1 MSGQMRIF
9 PSQIDGGQK
18 GFSLVELM
26 IAMVLGLI
34 LLGGVTAAF
43 VSATGSLAVNRE
55 IDRSQESLRFVVTLL
70 TNEIRQA
77 VRIIQG
83 PLDPILM
90 PIEVTPDLA
99 NVSQAIT
106 IRYPVVNAREAFHC
120 DGAPVAAGT
129 ILEKTFSVVNGA
141 LRCSS
146 GPVGGALVA
155 TDEDLAFGLVRIR
168 IEEWIESPPAPA
180 EFAQNTRT
188 SMAALTDNEGLG
200 VVGVRLLIEHDH
212 VRDTTQTFVVTA
224 ALRNSVLQWF
234 TKVPNN

>member
-1 MSGQMRIF
+1 MSAQIKFF
-9 PSQIDGGQK
+9 PSQIAGGQD

-55 IDRSQESLRFVVTLL
+55 VDRSQESLRFVVILL
-70 TNEIRQA
+70 TDEIRQA
-77 VRIIQG
+77 ARIIQS

-90 PIEVTPDLA
+90 PIEVTPDTA
-99 NVSQAIT
+99 DVSQAIT
-106 IRYPVVNAREAFHC
+106 IRYRVVNAGEAVHC
-120 DGAPVAAGT
+120 NGAPVAAGT
-129 ILEKTFSVVNGA
+129 ILEKTFSVVDGA

-146 GPVGGALVA
+146 GPAGGALVA
-155 TDEDLAFGLVRIR
+155 TEDLAFGLVRIR
-168 IEEWIESPPAPA
+168 IEEWVESPTAPD
-180 EFAQNTRT
+180 EFTLNTRT
-188 SMAALTDNEGLG
+188 SMADLADNQGLG

-212 VRDTTQTFVVTA
+212 VQDTSQTFVVTA

-234 TKVPNN
+234 TKIPNT